1 MLPAGR
7 SLYRYKIVRFPPA
20 FLISQKSKIF
30 DSFSPGEAMAA
41 ALFAPINDHLSSPIP
56 LKKGVV
62 KTKQMCYD
70 II

>member
-1 MLPAGR
+1 
-7 SLYRYKIVRFPPA
+7 
-20 FLISQKSKIF
+20 
-30 DSFSPGEAMAA
+30 MAA